1 MTVCLDIPSLAVGWA
16 GPDPGT
22 DLSRRPSNGPRSFK
36 SCSTDDMLYCDKVL
50 RGAMLLCT
58 GRRWRSKKSVE
69 VAPLRIRHFYGRTVS
84 KIFPFL
90 FLTHVHLK
98 SVIFVPYFTFV
109 ISFFLLCSITSCWAS
124 RVGFSNQCEKSFF
137 YNWILTWQCI
147 RHRREP
153 SEVGCT
159 SS

>member
-69 VAPLRIRHFYGRTVS
+69 VAPLRIRHLYGRTVS
-84 KIFPFL
+84 NIFPYSSHFCPSHMYTL
-90 FLTHVHLK
+90 SPSSSYRTLHLLNVFWFNNIMLSFK
-98 SVIFVPYFTFV
+98 SWVFQSLREEFVYY
-109 ISFFLLCSITSCWAS
+109 
-124 RVGFSNQCEKSFF
+124 G
-137 YNWILTWQCI
+137 ILT
-147 RHRREP
+147 
-153 SEVGCT
+153 
-159 SS
+159 

>member
-58 GRRWRSKKSVE
+58 DRRWRSKKSVE

-109 ISFFLLCSITSCWAS
+109 ISFFFTLFNNIKLSFKSWGFQSLREEVVLLW
-124 RVGFSNQCEKSFF
+124 N
-137 YNWILTWQCI
+137 ILT
-147 RHRREP
+147 
-153 SEVGCT
+153 
-159 SS
+159 